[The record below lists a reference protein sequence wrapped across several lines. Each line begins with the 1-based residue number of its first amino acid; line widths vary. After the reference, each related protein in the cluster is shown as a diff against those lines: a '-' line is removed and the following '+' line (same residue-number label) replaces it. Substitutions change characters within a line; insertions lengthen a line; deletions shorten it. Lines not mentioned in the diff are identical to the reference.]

1 MAMSTEDVK
10 ELIESVFDFDHVGD
24 AMLALRKN
32 LDSAEAKAELT
43 KELIRAA
50 METLEDASPENRDV
64 VVPAAAARVEQFIKG
79 SKYSQSG
86 CSGL

>member
-1 MAMSTEDVK
+1 MAISTDDVK

-32 LDSAEAKAELT
+32 LDSAEAKADLT

-50 METLEDASPENRDV
+50 SEEVEDNSPENQAV
-64 VVPAAAARVEQFIKG
+64 IESAAKARVEQFIKG

>member
-1 MAMSTEDVK
+1 MAMSIEDVK

-32 LDSAEAKAELT
+32 LDSAEAEADLT
-43 KELIRAA
+43 KELIGAA
-50 METLEDASPENRDV
+50 TEELEDDSPENREIV
-64 VVPAAAARVEQFIKG
+64 ASAAAARVEQFIKG

>member
-1 MAMSTEDVK
+1 MAMSAEDAK

-24 AMLALRKN
+24 AMMVVRKN
-32 LDSAEAKAELT
+32 LDSPQAQTDLIND
-43 KELIRAA
+43 LIRAA
-50 METLEDASPENRDV
+50 SEEIEDNSPENRAV
-64 VVPAAAARVEQFIKG
+64 VESAAKERVEQFIKG

>member
-1 MAMSTEDVK
+1 MAMNEEDVK

-50 METLEDASPENRDV
+50 MEAVEDASAENRDIV
-64 VVPAAAARVEQFIKG
+64 ASGATARVEQFIKG